1 MHIMYQNNRICFS
14 LFKKKSI
21 RYFSIVSSSNTSFFA
36 TTPIYY
42 ATNSPHIGHLHSSLL
57 ADAAVRCAKLKMK
70 GKGNFLLST
79 GTDEHGQKV
88 AAAAIASRLQREAL
102 TNSPSSNKDSMKT
115 ADPDSIRKESLYFC
129 DNISDKY
136 KSMNTSFS
144 INADQFIRT
153 TSWRHICVV
162 GWLWRRLER
171 NGSIYIGEHEGWYC
185 QSDEAFLTDMQ
196 VVPRREYLVSSMKM
210 KSVDETSNG
219 EGGNEGVPLQSINEV
234 FASNIERQD
243 WLSEKVSL
251 ESGHTVERLK
261 ETNFMFRLTSFK
273 EYLQKLHTT
282 PVQNGCDINGLRK
295 TTSFVEPQ
303 VRATE
308 MLSIINGK
316 VNNDVAN
323 KVDGVKGV
331 NGLHDFS
338 VSRRRDRAPWG
349 LPVPSSLG
357 VSTESRGALATEP
370 HNIYVWLDALASYL
384 TASAV
389 NAQWAKD
396 IDAKEA
402 MASNA
407 LSQSSTLSSS
417 SSSSFS
423 FSSPTSPT
431 ISITKQEELMQ
442 LLPLDTDWKTLF
454 PAWPVDLHIIGKDI
468 LKFHSLYW
476 PSFLHGAGLPPPKRI
491 VAHGHWTVN
500 STKMSKSLGNVI
512 SPQSL
517 LSENGGNY
525 KSDAIRYFL
534 LREGRLNLDGDFNSQ
549 LLQQR
554 CSKECADTFGNLA
567 TRILNKLF
575 MPFGVATLIPGI
587 KLGLPKEL
595 IRSIRGSDVD
605 KKKFDSDSTTF
616 SQEIILSSIQ
626 IELLVKAVGLR
637 ETLEEGYLNAEPG
650 PALEKLMAFL
660 QFANKTY
667 SESAPWKLKPEKE
680 DIEKWG
686 KVKEIDRK
694 NLILSERNLK
704 LVGTLYTILE
714 ALRISAILLEP
725 AMPVCSLQLINAL
738 GIERDRDRVE
748 GVDFTSWESAEPCVT
763 WPHNFK
769 PVSILTSRNSAS
781 LVLFPKQLKEE
792 HVRTGA

>member
-1 MHIMYQNNRICFS
+1 MHIIYQNTRFCFS
-14 LFKKKSI
+14 LCIKKSK
-21 RYFSIVSSSNTSFFA
+21 RYFSIVSSSNSSFFA

-42 ATNSPHIGHLHSSLL
+42 ATNVPHLGHLHSSLL

-70 GKGNFLLST
+70 GKGDFLLST

-102 TNSPSSNKDSMKT
+102 TTTSSSSNKDST
-115 ADPDSIRKESLYFC
+115 NIADLDSIRKESLHFC
-129 DNISDKY
+129 DNISEKY

-144 INADQFIRT
+144 INANQFIRT

-185 QSDEAFLTDMQ
+185 QSDETFLTDIQ
-196 VVPRREYLVSSMKM
+196 VVTRREYLASTMK
-210 KSVDETSNG
+210 KNPLHETSNDKS
-219 EGGNEGVPLQSINEV
+219 GNEGVSLQSIKKV
-234 FASNIERQD
+234 FASNIEREE

-273 EYLQKLHTT
+273 DYLRDLHTT
-282 PVQNGCDINGLRK
+282 PVQNGFDANGLRK

-303 VRATE
+303 VRAAE
-308 MLSIINGK
+308 MLSIINTE
-316 VNNDVAN
+316 VNSSFAN
-323 KVDGVKGV
+323 KKDEVKDV
-331 NGLHDFS
+331 NGLRDFS
-338 VSRRRDRAPWG
+338 VSRRRDRVPWG

-357 VSTESRGALATEP
+357 ISTESKRALATEP
-370 HNIYVWLDALASYL
+370 QNVYVWLDALASYL

-389 NAQWAKD
+389 NAQWTKD
-396 IDAKEA
+396 VDAKEA

-407 LSQSSTLSSS
+407 LSQSSMSLSS
-417 SSSSFS
+417 
-423 FSSPTSPT
+423 SSPTSPT

-442 LLPLDTDWKTLF
+442 LLPLDADWKTLF

-476 PSFLHGAGLPPPKRI
+476 PSFLHGAGLPPPRRI

-500 STKMSKSLGNVI
+500 GSKMSKSIGNVI

-517 LSENGGNY
+517 LLENGGSY

-534 LREGRLNLDGDFNSQ
+534 LREGRLHLDGDLNPQ

-554 CSKECADTFGNLA
+554 CLKECADTFGNLA

-595 IRSIRGSDVD
+595 IRTIRGSEILD
-605 KKKFDSDSTTF
+605 KKKKSDSDSTTF

-626 IELLVKAVGLR
+626 IELLLQAVGLR

-650 PALEKLMAFL
+650 PALEKLMTFL

-667 SESAPWKLKPEKE
+667 SDSAPWKLKPEKE

-694 NLILSERNLK
+694 NVVLSERNLK

-725 AMPVCSLQLINAL
+725 AMPICSPQLINAL
-738 GIERDRDRVE
+738 GIERDKDNR
-748 GVDFTSWESAEPCVT
+748 GVDLTSWESAEQCVT
-763 WPHNFK
+763 WPHDFK
-769 PVSILTSRNSAS
+769 PFSILRSKNAAS
-781 LVLFPKQLKEE
+781 LVLFPKQLKDYR
-792 HVRTGA
+792 VRNMGS